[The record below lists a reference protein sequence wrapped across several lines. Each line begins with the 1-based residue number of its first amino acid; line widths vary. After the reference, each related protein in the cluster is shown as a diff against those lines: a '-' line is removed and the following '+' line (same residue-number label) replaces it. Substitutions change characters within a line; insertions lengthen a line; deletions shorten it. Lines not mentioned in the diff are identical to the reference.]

1 MTPDWKD
8 EWGGHHEIWTG
19 NPEKDKNAKKTHS
32 HSPRFNRFFID
43 ENVVRGPYQ
52 SVRKVDCPSDVE
64 GRCAIRFFYYI
75 SSSDLPHLL
84 LYGKAGTGKTTLAKL
99 LIKNIECDY
108 LYINASDENNVETV
122 RTKVKNFASTI
133 GFKDMKVIILD
144 ECDYITPNAQA
155 ALRNLMETF
164 SKHCRFILTCNY
176 VERIIDPIQSR
187 CQSFQII
194 PPSRN
199 EVAKHLHNILVEEN
213 VMDTPE
219 DIKILVESGY
229 PDIRRV
235 INSAQRNVVNGKLK
249 LDTTS
254 IIQNDY
260 KLKLIKILETKSK
273 KDAFTDIRKLL
284 ADNQITDFADLFRLL
299 YDEVD
304 GYGKGHVAECI
315 LIIARYELSDGQV
328 VDKEINAMAML
339 IELLGVIK

>member
-1 MTPDWKD
+1 MNKNNTNTLWVEKYRPTTLDTY
-8 EWGGHHEIWTG
+8 IG
-19 NPEKDKNAKKTHS
+19 NEHLKS
-32 HSPRFNRFFID
+32 
-43 ENVVRGPYQ
+43 
-52 SVRKVDCPSDVE
+52 KVSIYLE
-64 GRCAIRFFYYI
+64 SG
-75 SSSDLPHLL
+75 DLPHLL

-99 LIKNIECDY
+99 LVNNIDCDY
-108 LYINASDENNVETV
+108 LYINASDENNVDTV

-194 PPSRN
+194 PPSKT
-199 EVAKHLHNILVEEN
+199 EVAKHLHNILIQEN
-213 VMDTPE
+213 VMDSPE
-219 DIKILVESGY
+219 DIKVLVETGY

-235 INSAQRNVVNGKLK
+235 INSAQRNVVKGKLK
-249 LDTTS
+249 LDTSS

-260 KLKLIKILETKSK
+260 KLKLLKILETQNK
-273 KDAFTDIRKLL
+273 KNAFNEIRQLL
-284 ADNQITDFADLFRLL
+284 ADNKITDYADLFRLL

-304 GYGKGHVAECI
+304 GYGKGHLAECI
-315 LIIARYELSDGQV
+315 
-328 VDKEINAMAML
+328 
-339 IELLGVIK
+339 